1 MRKRLHVIWL
11 VVCLLSNWIISVA
24 HTAELKIEKVL
35 TEADGLAS
43 NTVLTVFEDNYGT
56 MWFGTRDGLT
66 RYDGE
71 SFQTFTI
78 QDGLV
83 DDTVSVIFQD
93 QQGMLWFG
101 TGSSSLP
108 GRGVSRYNENE
119 FQTFTTADG
128 LAGNTVKDILED
140 EMGRLW
146 FATDYDGVSRY
157 DGENFDT
164 LMIDGPMG
172 RDVLLEWWNVVE
184 AIAQDTT
191 GNLWFGNQAGISY
204 YNVKTSRFRY
214 FAVHKDGFTPFVE
227 MGDMPSARV
236 TDLQFDTKQNLWI
249 TQDIAAPDDSGVRR
263 YDGEELIS
271 FPRSEELPMSS
282 VKNILLDSKGNLWFS
297 SNGVSIY
304 DGETFQH
311 FNTLDGLPNKR
322 VWSVFEDRSGK
333 LWFATDAGAA
343 VGTYLPSE
351 NANN

>member
-1 MRKRLHVIWL
+1 MRKRLNVIWL
-11 VVCLLSNWIISVA
+11 VVFLFSNWIISVA
-24 HTAELKIEKVL
+24 HTAELKIEKTL
-35 TEADGLAS
+35 NEADGLAS
-43 NTVLTVFEDNYGT
+43 NRVLTIFEDSHGT
-56 MWFGTRDGLT
+56 MWFGTTNGLT

-83 DDTVSVIFQD
+83 DNTISVIFQD

-108 GRGVSRYNENE
+108 GRGVSRYNQHE
-119 FQTFTTADG
+119 FQNFTTADG
-128 LAGNTVKDILED
+128 LASDTVKDILED

-146 FATDYDGVSRY
+146 FATGSPDGVSRY

-172 RDVLLEWWNVVE
+172 MDVLPEWWNVVE
-184 AIAQDTT
+184 AIAQDTA
-191 GNLWFGNQAGISY
+191 GNLWFGSQAGISY

-214 FAVHKDGFTPFVE
+214 FAVHKEGFTPFVE
-227 MGDMPSARV
+227 MGNMLSARV

-249 TQDIAAPDDSGVRR
+249 TQDMAAPDDSGVRR

-271 FPRSEELPMSS
+271 FPRSEEFPMSG

-297 SNGVSIY
+297 SVGVSVY
-304 DGETFQH
+304 DGNTFQH
-311 FNTLDGLPNKR
+311 FNTLDGLPNKQ
-322 VWSVFEDRSGK
+322 VWSVFEDSRGK
-333 LWFATDAGAA
+333 IWFATDAGAA
-343 VGTYLPSE
+343 VGVYSPSE
-351 NANN
+351 K

>member
-1 MRKRLHVIWL
+1 MRKRLHLIWL
-11 VVCLLSNWIISVA
+11 VVFLFSNRIISIA
-24 HTAELKIEKVL
+24 HTAELKIEK
-35 TEADGLAS
+35 TFTQADGLAS
-43 NTVLTVFEDNYGT
+43 NTVLTIFEDSHGAV
-56 MWFGTRDGLT
+56 WFGTTNGLT

-83 DDTVSVIFQD
+83 GDTVSVIFQD

-119 FQTFTTADG
+119 FQNFTTADG
-128 LAGNTVKDILED
+128 LASNTVKDIFED
-140 EMGRLW
+140 EAGRLW
-146 FATDYDGVSRY
+146 FATGSPDGVSRY

-172 RDVLLEWWNVVE
+172 MFTLPEWWNVVE
-184 AIAQDTT
+184 AIAQDTA

-214 FAVHKDGFTPFVE
+214 FAVHKEGFTPFVE
-227 MGDMPSARV
+227 MGNMGSARV

-249 TQDIAAPDDSGVRR
+249 TQDTAAPDDSGVRR
-263 YDGEELIS
+263 YDGKELIS
-271 FPRSEELPMSS
+271 YPRSERFPMSG

-297 SNGVSIY
+297 SDGVSVY
-304 DGETFQH
+304 DGNTFQH
-311 FNTLDGLPNKR
+311 FNTLDSLPNNR
-322 VWSVFEDRSGK
+322 VWSVFEDSRGK

-343 VGTYLPSE
+343 VGVYLSSE
-351 NANN
+351 K